1 MKNIFSVF
9 LLSMLSMPSLR
20 AQDCSQAFFAMKEKT
35 KVTMSNFDSK
45 GKLAGTSETVVKTVK
60 PTDKGFAATME
71 VVIKNEK
78 GKTTLDAKTY
88 DVQCEN
94 GNIKLDISSMYM
106 GDMAAQ
112 MKSMEVTVSGSGID
126 IPATL
131 TEGQTLSDGDSQIKL
146 GSNGMNFMTMT
157 FAVKNRKVEKKEKLT
172 VGAGTYDAYKIT
184 YDMDW
189 KMLLKKSI
197 KVAQWVVNGVGMI
210 KSETYNS
217 KGELEGSSEMTKFE
231 Q

>member
-35 KVTMSNFDSK
+35 KVSRSNFDGK
-45 GKLAGTSETVVKTVK
+45 GKLTGSSETVVKAVK

-78 GKTTLDAKTY
+78 GKTTLDAKNY

-94 GNIKLDISSMYM
+94 GSVKLDISSMYM

-131 TEGQTLSDGDSQIKL
+131 TEGQTLSDGDSQIKM
-146 GSNGMNFMTMT
+146 GSNGMTFMTMT
-157 FAVKNRKVEKKEKLT
+157 FAIKNRKVEKKEKLT

-184 YDMDW
+184 YDMDF
-189 KMLLKKSI
+189 KMLFKKSI